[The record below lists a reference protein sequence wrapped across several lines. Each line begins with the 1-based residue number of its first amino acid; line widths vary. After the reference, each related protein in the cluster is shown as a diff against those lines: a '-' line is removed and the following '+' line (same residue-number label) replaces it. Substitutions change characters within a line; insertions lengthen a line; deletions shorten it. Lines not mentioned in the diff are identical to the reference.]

1 MSRRTASRLVLP
13 APDEVV
19 VLERPAVWVDL
30 AEPVRVELAD
40 EGGEVV
46 VFEVQ
51 GEEVLGEVLG
61 VMHLA

>member
-1 MSRRTASRLVLP
+1 MVELETVLVVSFLV
-13 APDEVV
+13 EVV
-19 VLERPAVWVDL
+19 H
-30 AEPVRVELAD
+30 VELGYRGNYLAD